1 MSIVLR
7 VLGAPASCC
16 RDRCRLPRPFKWR
29 VFVVLFVAGMLGVV
43 AILPFAVD
51 LLASLPVDQTASDMP
66 MPLVVTLALVQN
78 GILLAVAVGTG
89 LVLSERIGL
98 RMPLITA
105 WATGQ
110 HSPKLKPVVIPGV
123 LVGAAAGV
131 VLVGVDALFFLRDL
145 PRGMQSMF
153 EIPLWKRLLSG
164 LVYGG
169 ITEELLMRLFLLS
182 LVAWTLGRWWKAPT
196 GIPAPGAFWA
206 AIIVVAFIFG
216 LGHLPATAVVTPLT
230 SALVAR
236 ALVLN
241 GVAGVAFGYL
251 YWRHGLEAAMTGHMS
266 AHVVMQIPGVMLLKT
281 IL

>member
-1 MSIVLR
+1 M
-7 VLGAPASCC
+7 
-16 RDRCRLPRPFKWR
+16 PRPFNRR

-51 LLASLPVDQTASDMP
+51 LIASMPVDKTASDMP

-78 GILLAVAVGTG
+78 GILLAVAIGTG

-98 RMPLITA
+98 RMPLINA

-110 HSPKLKPVVIPGV
+110 HSPKLTPVVMPGV
-123 LVGAAAGV
+123 LLGAAAGV
-131 VLVGVDALFFLRDL
+131 VLVGLEALFFLRHL
-145 PRGMQSMF
+145 PAGMLSIF

-164 LVYGG
+164 VLYGG

-206 AIIVVAFIFG
+206 AIIVVAVLFG

-230 SALVAR
+230 SALVVR

-251 YWRHGLEAAMTGHMS
+251 YWRHGLEAAMAGHMS
-266 AHVVMQIPGVMLLKT
+266 AHVVLQIPGVILLKT
-281 IL
+281 LL